1 MQQSLQLTF
10 YINMSKPYMTSKVI
24 RIAYHYAKGAVLS
37 KHEEEILSYF
47 DMVEIYNMAKRH
59 EEQTQLPL

>member
-1 MQQSLQLTF
+1 
-10 YINMSKPYMTSKVI
+10 MSKPSITSKVM
-24 RIAYHYAKGAVLS
+24 RIANDYAKGKVLS

-59 EEQTQLPL
+59 KEQTKLPL